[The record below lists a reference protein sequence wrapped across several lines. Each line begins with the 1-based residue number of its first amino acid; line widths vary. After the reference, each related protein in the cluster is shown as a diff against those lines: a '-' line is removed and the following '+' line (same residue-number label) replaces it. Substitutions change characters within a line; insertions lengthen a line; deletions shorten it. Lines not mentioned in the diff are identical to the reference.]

1 MRQGFPAKG
10 QQGVRFFYQADHQ
23 AKVISVAGTFNSWD
37 HTKHKMDQKGN
48 NRWELELSLPKGRHL
63 YKIVVDDKEWITD
76 PLNPNIS
83 EDGQNNSAITVTEN
97 GDVLIRTTD
106 ITEHSPGYM
115 YEHFQAIES
124 PEWLKKAVI
133 YELHMR
139 AFNDNG
145 FNGLAD
151 KMDYL
156 KELGVN
162 TLWIM
167 PFHEVGEEKRRGKYG
182 DPYAVKDYYSID
194 GSYGKAEELKAM
206 IAKAHANGMKVIMD
220 WVMNR
225 GSVDHILTKSHPEYF
240 TRNESNEVYY
250 EVPNRDYFAGL
261 NFNNR
266 EMRAYVMKAMAYWI
280 AEFDFD
286 GFRLDDS
293 DITPF
298 DFLSEIRQELHKVK
312 DDIVLISQSYDEYHH
327 LESCNLTY
335 DGSLR
340 LAIKDLADRKITRI
354 DFIRMYNSYKYSFP
368 KGALRM
374 RWLEEKECSRIW
386 AFLGKEIAMPAAS
399 ILMTVEGV
407 PFIMMGQEFNERTLN
422 TWTSLFED
430 YQLDW
435 TCFDEMMFRHYKSL
449 IHLRTNHAALWN
461 GELQFIHHSEEM
473 VLSYIRRSDN
483 EELLIVV
490 NLSGNPLI
498 VSFEESRD
506 AMKYFGKNKNLI
518 YRSGEDEIST
528 HMEKHDLFINVFET
542 QIYQMSV

>member
-1 MRQGFPAKG
+1 MRHGFPAKG

-37 HTKHKMDQKGN
+37 HTKHKMDQKGS

-115 YEHFQAIES
+115 YENFQAIES

-133 YELHMR
+133 YELHLR

-167 PFHEVGEEKRRGKYG
+167 PFHEVGEEKRIGEYG

-194 GSYGKAEELKAM
+194 GSYGKAEELKAL

-225 GSVDHILTKSHPEYF
+225 GSVDHILTKYHPEYF

-261 NFNNR
+261 NFNSR

-374 RWLEEKECSRIW
+374 RWLEEKECTRIW
-386 AFLGKEIAMPAAS
+386 AFLGEEVAMPAAS

-435 TCFDEMMFRHYKSL
+435 THFDEKMFRHYKSL
-449 IHLRTNHAALWN
+449 IHLRTNHAAFWN
-461 GELQFIHHSEEM
+461 GELQFIPHSEEM
-473 VLSYIRRSDN
+473 VLSYIRRN
-483 EELLIVV
+483 EKEELLIVV
-490 NLSGNPLI
+490 NLSGNPLT
-498 VSFEESRD
+498 VSLEESID
-506 AMKYFGKNKNLI
+506 AMKYFGKNKNMI
-518 YRSGEDEIST
+518 YRSGEEEIST
-528 HMEKHDLFINVFET
+528 HMDKHDLFINVFET
-542 QIYQMSV
+542 QIYQMSR